1 MRSGGRLNQAPLVGL
16 AEAGV
21 ELGLCL
27 EDPLDHAEREI
38 GVVLGDD
45 REAGVVLELTRER
58 AIIGLGPGL
67 KETKQPLL
75 LLTEPDGNGRQL
87 LLLGRRCGHLL
98 LLFVT
103 ADPRLTTMYTTALA
117 SVKETETCPET
128 CPRRAR
134 TSPKPPYASQREKE
148 NPSVSRRLTEGRDST
163 ARIVQ
168 GRRPP
173 RPFPSPAGRGVLLP
187 GGPGRP
193 VALSRDP
200 RLRS

>member
-1 MRSGGRLNQAPLVGL
+1 M
-16 AEAGV
+16 
-21 ELGLCL
+21 ELGPCL

-67 KETKQPLL
+67 KEAKQPLL
-75 LLTEPDGNGRQL
+75 VLTEPDGNGRQL

-103 ADPRLTTMYTTALA
+103 ADPLLTTMYTSALA
-117 SVKETETCPET
+117 SVKETKTCQETS
-128 CPRRAR
+128 PRRAR

-148 NPSVSRRLTEGRDST
+148 NPSASQRLTEGRDST
-163 ARIVQ
+163 ARAELSARSKDQ
-168 GRRPP
+168 LYSTPARAPRAATASARRPGP
-173 RPFPSPAGRGVLLP
+173 NRG
-187 GGPGRP
+187 
-193 VALSRDP
+193 A
-200 RLRS
+200 RST